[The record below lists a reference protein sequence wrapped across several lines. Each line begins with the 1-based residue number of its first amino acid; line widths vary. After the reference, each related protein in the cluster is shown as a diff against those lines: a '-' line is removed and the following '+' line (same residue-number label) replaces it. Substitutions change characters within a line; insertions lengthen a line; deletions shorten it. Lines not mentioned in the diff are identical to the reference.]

1 MSDSDPELFVFCRRV
16 SLFQI
21 HLFVSFQKCLQFCL
35 HVFSSST
42 EIMAKKE
49 GIGFLISDTNPN
61 DLLCWL
67 VTRRKYRSV
76 SVAAVES
83 GCAPYFE
90 EQEAPIFSPLSLLPP
105 RHYSITTLPS
115 SIAPLPPLPPPPS
128 LYKQF
133 WPKPKLPLQHFA
145 VKLAFRVWTR
155 SGPGPP
161 LATSSSACICIYKV
175 LQNHVHTVGRYQ
187 NSSKSS
193 TTQLNILIFQTTHQ
207 KCKAQTLVMSY
218 IFSLTGSS
226 GPSPVR
232 RCC

>member
-1 MSDSDPELFVFCRRV
+1 
-16 SLFQI
+16 
-21 HLFVSFQKCLQFCL
+21 
-35 HVFSSST
+35 
-42 EIMAKKE
+42 MAKKE

-115 SIAPLPPLPPPPS
+115 SIAPLPPLPPPS
-128 LYKQF
+128 MYKQF

-187 NSSKSS
+187 DSSKSS

-207 KCKAQTLVMSY
+207 KWEAQTLVMSY

>member
-1 MSDSDPELFVFCRRV
+1 
-16 SLFQI
+16 
-21 HLFVSFQKCLQFCL
+21 
-35 HVFSSST
+35 
-42 EIMAKKE
+42 MAKKE
-49 GIGFLISDTNPN
+49 GIGSLISDTNPN

-105 RHYSITTLPS
+105 RHYNHPALLHST
-115 SIAPLPPLPPPPS
+115 IAPLPPS

-145 VKLAFRVWTR
+145 VKLAFQVWTR

-161 LATSSSACICIYKV
+161 LAKSSSACICIYKV
-175 LQNHVHTVGRYQ
+175 LHTVGRYQ

-193 TTQLNILIFQTTHQ
+193 TTQLNILVFQDTQQ
-207 KCKAQTLVMSY
+207 KCKAQTFVMS
-218 IFSLTGSS
+218 
-226 GPSPVR
+226 
-232 RCC
+232 

>member
-1 MSDSDPELFVFCRRV
+1 
-16 SLFQI
+16 
-21 HLFVSFQKCLQFCL
+21 
-35 HVFSSST
+35 
-42 EIMAKKE
+42 MAKKE
-49 GIGFLISDTNPN
+49 CIVFLISDTNPN

-67 VTRRKYRSV
+67 VTRRKYQSV

-115 SIAPLPPLPPPPS
+115 PLAPLPPPPPPPP

-193 TTQLNILIFQTTHQ
+193 TTQLNILVFQTTHQ
-207 KCKAQTLVMSY
+207 KWEAQTFVMS
-218 IFSLTGSS
+218 
-226 GPSPVR
+226 
-232 RCC
+232 